1 MFNLQFDKSLA
12 GTTEVFLITSKSF
25 PRAIRLVYPV
35 FQIGITV
42 ISATQHL
49 KQTSTLKMQLNCMN
63 TQTPPLLTYL
73 EGKGITLQNL
83 IDCALEM
90 YVPHPGIETEQKA
103 TAMLKEELL
112 DILSDV
118 NVSMLEVAAFSVQEQ
133 AEKGQIP
140 GLTQE
145 RFRGRPGPVADE
157 VLGLAIATYIG
168 GTRGV
173 FEYVRFDQ
181 AKPGILKKLGSLTN
195 DAIGALVAGASS
207 NVYTR
212 ALKTASTQ
220 P

>member
-1 MFNLQFDKSLA
+1 M
-12 GTTEVFLITSKSF
+12 SK
-25 PRAIRLVYPV
+25 
-35 FQIGITV
+35 
-42 ISATQHL
+42 
-49 KQTSTLKMQLNCMN
+49 
-63 TQTPPLLTYL
+63 QTPPLLSYL
-73 EGKGITLQNL
+73 EQRGITLQSL

-90 YVPHPGIETEQKA
+90 YVPHPGIETVEKA
-103 TAMLKEELL
+103 TEMLRSEFL

-118 NVSMLEVAAFSVQEQ
+118 NVSMLEVAAFTLQEQ

-157 VLGLAIATYIG
+157 ILGIAIATYIG

-181 AKPGILKKLGSLTN
+181 AKPGILKSLGSLTN

-207 NVYTR
+207 NMYTN
-212 ALKTASTQ
+212 ALRNASAKQ
-220 P
+220 

>member
-1 MFNLQFDKSLA
+1 MKNQ
-12 GTTEVFLITSKSF
+12 
-25 PRAIRLVYPV
+25 
-35 FQIGITV
+35 
-42 ISATQHL
+42 
-49 KQTSTLKMQLNCMN
+49 N
-63 TQTPPLLTYL
+63 PPLLTYL
-73 EGKGITLQNL
+73 ESKGITLQSL

-90 YVPHPGIETEQKA
+90 YVPHPGIETSEKA

-118 NVSMLEVAAFSVQEQ
+118 NVSMLEVAAFSLQEQ
-133 AEKGQIP
+133 AEKGLIP

-157 VLGLAIATYIG
+157 ILGLAIATYIG

-181 AKPGILKKLGSLTN
+181 AKPGILKRLGSLTN

-212 ALKTASTQ
+212 ALKSAGTS